1 MLQYYNYHITRFVTS
16 SPNIRVLLSDTGVEV
31 AFAGRS
37 NAGKSSALNTLTNQK
52 LLARTSRNPGS
63 TILIN
68 QFEVTKGIRLI
79 DLPGYG
85 YSKMHKNKQHQW
97 LQELRKY
104 IYQRDCL
111 KGIVLLMDIRHPLN
125 DLDQKIIQWSDE
137 VKVPIMLLLAKAD
150 KLNYI
155 ARQIQLNF
163 VRKEILP
170 LISNIQVEV
179 FSSLKKIG
187 VDKLSK
193 QLNIWFS
200 SSILSTVD

>member
-1 MLQYYNYHITRFVTS
+1 MQYYNYHITRFVTS